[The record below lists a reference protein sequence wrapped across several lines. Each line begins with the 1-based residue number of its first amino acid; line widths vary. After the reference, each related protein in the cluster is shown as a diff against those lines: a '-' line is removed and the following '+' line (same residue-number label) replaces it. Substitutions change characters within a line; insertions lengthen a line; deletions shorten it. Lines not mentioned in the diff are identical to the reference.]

1 MDEIIRYNQQVI
13 AFNDGMDYQR
23 KKGMQSNI
31 RHSFVDNLNQRREQT
46 QSIQNDLA
54 EQYRNRKDSLKV
66 GITERL

>member
-1 MDEIIRYNQQVI
+1 
-13 AFNDGMDYQR
+13 MDYQR

-46 QSIQNDLA
+46 QSLHNELA